1 MKKAF
6 IFFALLVLTAPNAF
20 AISAAQQQVNSQ
32 LVDSMDRVVI
42 GGGGGGG
49 GGTTTVVNTT
59 TGSTGTTTGTTKD
72 ITLCDKM
79 SCPSGMFCSDGCCS
93 FVQKKTEQCPAGY
106 TPGMVCAAGYTTQR
120 SGTANGLP
128 CVKCVAQAE
137 KCMYNNNQPCPTGYF
152 CSGIAKMCCP
162 NGSDPVAGSCNRLT
176 ITDPI
181 RDPVP
186 VDCSCEP
193 GYSDMTGKSCPAG
206 QTKMP
211 GRSCV
216 DGPQCAR
223 CVATSSSGGGGGGG
237 GGSGN
242 LKYFQNSR
250 NFEPML

>member
-20 AISAAQQQVNSQ
+20 AIRAAQQQVNSQ
-32 LVDSMDRVVI
+32 LVDSMDRVI
-42 GGGGGGG
+42 TGGGGGGG

-128 CVKCVAQAE
+128 CVKCVAQAA
-137 KCMYNNNQPCPTGYF
+137 KCKYNKNQPCPTGYF
-152 CSGIAKMCCP
+152 CSGVAKKCCP
-162 NGSDPVAGSCNRLT
+162 EGSQPVAGSCYPAT
-176 ITDPI
+176 ITGLRSGNTI
-181 RDPVP
+181 
-186 VDCSCEP
+186 DCSCEP

-216 DGPQCAR
+216 DGPQCAK
-223 CVATSSSGGGGGGG
+223 CVAKTSSGGGGGGG

>member
-128 CVKCVAQAE
+128 CVKCVAQVE

-216 DGPQCAR
+216 DGPQCAK
-223 CVATSSSGGGGGGG
+223 CVVKTTSGGGGGGG

-242 LKYFQNSR
+242 LKNFQNSR

>member
-1 MKKAF
+1 MKKF
-6 IFFALLVLTAPNAF
+6 VILFISIFFVTTDAF
-20 AISAAQQQVNSQ
+20 ALNAAQQQVSSQ
-32 LVDSMDRVVI
+32 LMDTMERVTS
-42 GGGGGGG
+42 GGGGGG

-128 CVKCVAQAE
+128 CVKCVAQAA
-137 KCMYNNNQPCPTGYF
+137 KCKYNKNQPCPTGYF
-152 CSGIAKMCCP
+152 CSGVAKKCCP
-162 NGSDPVAGSCNRLT
+162 EGSDPVAGSCYRLT
-176 ITDPI
+176 ITDPS
-181 RDPVP
+181 RP

-193 GYSDMTGKSCPAG
+193 GFSDMTGKSCPAG

-216 DGPQCAR
+216 DGPQCAK
-223 CVATSSSGGGGGGG
+223 CVAKTSSGGGGGG

-242 LKYFQNSR
+242 LKHFQNSR

>member
-20 AISAAQQQVNSQ
+20 AIRAAQQQVNSQ
-32 LVDSMDRVVI
+32 LVDSMDRVLI

-128 CVKCVAQAE
+128 CVKCVAQAA
-137 KCMYNNNQPCPTGYF
+137 KCMYNKNQPCPTGYF
-152 CSGIAKMCCP
+152 CSGVAKKCCP
-162 NGSDPVAGSCNRLT
+162 EGSDPVAGSCYRLT
-176 ITDPI
+176 ITDPS
-181 RDPVP
+181 RP

-193 GYSDMTGKSCPAG
+193 GFSDMTGKSCPAG

-216 DGPQCAR
+216 DGPQCAK
-223 CVATSSSGGGGGGG
+223 CVAKTSSGGGGGG

-242 LKYFQNSR
+242 LKHFQNSR

>member
-1 MKKAF
+1 MKKF
-6 IFFALLVLTAPNAF
+6 VILFISIFFVTTDAF
-20 AISAAQQQVNSQ
+20 ALNAAQQQVNSQ
-32 LVDSMDRVVI
+32 LMDTMERVTS
-42 GGGGGGG
+42 GGGGGGISTTIVTDVTL
-49 GGTTTVVNTT
+49 GTWGNESNTN
-59 TGSTGTTTGTTKD
+59 
-72 ITLCDKM
+72 LCDKIT
-79 SCPSGMFCSDGCCS
+79 CPSGMYCSNGCCS
-93 FVQKKTEQCPAGY
+93 FTQKKTEQCPAGY

-137 KCMYNNNQPCPTGYF
+137 KCMYNKNQPCPTGYF
-152 CSGIAKMCCP
+152 CSGVAKKCCP
-162 NGSDPVAGSCNRLT
+162 EGSQPVAGSCYPAT
-176 ITDPI
+176 ITGLRSGNTI
-181 RDPVP
+181 
-186 VDCSCEP
+186 DCSCEA

-216 DGPQCAR
+216 DGPQCAK
-223 CVATSSSGGGGGGG
+223 CVPKTSSGGGGGGG